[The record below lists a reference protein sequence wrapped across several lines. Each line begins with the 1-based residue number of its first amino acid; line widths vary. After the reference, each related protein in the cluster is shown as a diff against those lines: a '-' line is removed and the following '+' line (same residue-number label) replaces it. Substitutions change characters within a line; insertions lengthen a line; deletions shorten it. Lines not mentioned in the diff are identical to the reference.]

1 MSTKQTIITIIAAIG
16 GAALATAALF
26 LLVGSDAATVDREHM
41 TQPPAP
47 AVTPERQAPNYTDED
62 LQDIAF
68 MSFSSSDR
76 ALHCDSLVLYG
87 EEFMA
92 GLWEDNRVPGDV
104 MTGDEYVAMLERNC

>member
-16 GAALATAALF
+16 GAALATVALF
-26 LLVGSDAATVDREHM
+26 FFVGSDAATVDRN
-41 TQPPAP
+41 PAP

-62 LQDIAF
+62 LQDVAF
-68 MSFSSSDR
+68 MSFSASDR

>member
-16 GAALATAALF
+16 GAALATVALF
-26 LLVGSDAATVDREHM
+26 FFVGSDAATVDRD
-41 TQPPAP
+41 PAPAP
-47 AVTPERQAPNYTDED
+47 AVTPEQREPIYTDED
-62 LQDIAF
+62 LQDVAF
-68 MSFSSSDR
+68 MSFSASDR